1 MKKNIMY
8 KEQFRTYGKPMII
21 RSMFNSLMMTADKLI
36 AALFIGASALVA
48 TTLVSPLMFLMA
60 AFAMFFITGLGA
72 YVGLL
77 IGREEVEKANKI
89 SSGIILLMASIGFI
103 MMGLCLVFSEIFAH
117 FLGARGEFYQLS
129 VDYLRIFSLSFPL
142 LLTARG
148 LDVLILN
155 DGDPQYS
162 FRLNIVASIANLVLN
177 IVAVGVLGMGI
188 KGLAG
193 ATVIAIGIEFIGGVW
208 YFLSRSK
215 ILHIRKPSFALK
227 TTLRIVYNGFSD
239 FAMMIVEAV
248 TVFVIN
254 IAFVKYLTPG
264 HFEAYATVSIIITLF
279 YGIYMGASGG
289 LQPLF
294 SQMMGRGEFEN
305 LVGLVNY
312 SVVKTFKVGVLMYI
326 MLIPFTDSLLSLFI
340 KVPETIALGKFF
352 FITIGAST
360 LLSNYPLQMTL
371 FFTAI
376 NRPLESALISI
387 MRTLILIPPAMYFL
401 IMIRGASGVAL
412 AYILADGIMIIGLFV
427 FMKKLDISK
436 LYVAE

>member
-1 MKKNIMY
+1 MTKNIMY
-8 KEQFRTYGKPMII
+8 KEQFKRYGKPMII

-77 IGREEVEKANKI
+77 IGRDEVEKANAL

-103 MMGLCLVFSEIFAH
+103 MMGLSLVFAENFAH

-162 FRLNIVASIANLVLN
+162 FKLNIVASISNLLLN
-177 IVAVGVLGMGI
+177 LFAVGILGLGI

-193 ATVIAIGIEFIGGVW
+193 ATVIAIGIEFFGGLW
-208 YFLSRSK
+208 YFLKKSK
-215 ILHIRKPSFALK
+215 LLHIRKPSLNIK

-239 FAMMIVEAV
+239 FAMMVVEAI

-254 IAFVKYLTPG
+254 IAFVNYLTPN

-305 LVGLVNY
+305 LLGLAHY
-312 SVVKTFKVGVLMYI
+312 SVLKTFKLGVLMYI
-326 MLIPFTDSLLSLFI
+326 ALIPFIEPLLGFFI
-340 KVPETIALGKFF
+340 EGAETIAIGKFF
-352 FITIGAST
+352 FLTIGAAT
-360 LLSNYPLQMTL
+360 LLSNYPLQMTF

-376 NRPLESALISI
+376 NRPLESAFISV

-401 IMIRGASGVAL
+401 VMILGASGVAI
-412 AYILADGIMIIGLFV
+412 AYVLADGIMIIGLMI
-427 FMKKLDISK
+427 FMKKIDLSK
-436 LYVAE
+436 LHVAA